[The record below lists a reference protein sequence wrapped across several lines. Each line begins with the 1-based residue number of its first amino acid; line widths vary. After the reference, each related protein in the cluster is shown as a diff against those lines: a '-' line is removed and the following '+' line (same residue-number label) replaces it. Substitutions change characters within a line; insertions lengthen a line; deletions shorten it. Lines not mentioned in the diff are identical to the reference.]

1 MNFAI
6 GFPALLMAVAA
17 AGACAQSFPE
27 RPVRV
32 IVPYSPGGVVD
43 SVARIAGSRL
53 GAMLGQQIVVDN
65 RAGGGGNIGV
75 EIVVRA
81 TPDGYTLL
89 MGSNGTNAINPS
101 LYAGLPFDPAKYL
114 VPVSLVATSAL
125 ALVVPASLPAA
136 SVGALIAL
144 ARAKPGAI
152 NYASSGNGST
162 SHLAGELFKSMA
174 GINMVHV
181 PYKGAAP
188 AVIDVA
194 SGRIQVMF
202 TGISTTLPHIKAGRL
217 KALGVTGEKRL
228 DILPGVPAVSEQ
240 LPGYDVTSWYGVFA
254 PAGTPKKRV
263 DILQRAL
270 ATILTTQETQGR
282 IAAIGAEAQAST
294 PEQLGRMVHQE
305 RTKWAKVIQ
314 AIGARVE

>member
-1 MNFAI
+1 MKPITAFL
-6 GFPALLMAVAA
+6 ALVMTVAA
-17 AGACAQSFPE
+17 AGACAQSYPE

-32 IVPYSPGGVVD
+32 IVPYSAGGVVD

-53 GAMLGQQIVVDN
+53 ATVLGQQIVIDN

-81 TPDGYTLL
+81 TPDSYTLL
-89 MGSNGTNAINPS
+89 MGSNGTNAINPG
-101 LYAGLPFDPAKYL
+101 LYARLPFDPAKDL
-114 VPVSLVATSAL
+114 VPVSLVATSVL
-125 ALVVPASLPAA
+125 ALVVPASLPAT
-136 SVGALIAL
+136 SMSALIAL
-144 ARAKPGAI
+144 AKAKPDAI

-174 GINMVHV
+174 GIDMAHV

-188 AVIDVA
+188 AIIDVA

-202 TGISTTLPHIKAGRL
+202 TGVSTTLPQIKAGRL

-228 DILPGVPAVSEQ
+228 DILPGTPTVAEQ
-240 LPGYDVTSWYGVFA
+240 LPGYDVTSWYGLFA
-254 PAGTPKKRV
+254 PDGTPKKRV

-270 ATILTTQETQGR
+270 ATVFATQEAR
-282 IAAIGAEAQAST
+282 ASIAAIGAEAMTST

-305 RTKWAKVIQ
+305 RTKWAKVIK

>member
-1 MNFAI
+1 MKHI
-6 GFPALLMAVAA
+6 VGFLALVMTVVAT
-17 AGACAQSFPE
+17 GACAQPYPE

-53 GAMLGQQIVVDN
+53 AIMLGQQIVVDN

-101 LYAGLPFDPAKYL
+101 LYARLPFDPAKDL
-114 VPVSLVATSAL
+114 VPVSLVATGAL
-125 ALVVPASLPAA
+125 ALVVPASLPAT
-136 SVGALIAL
+136 SVSALIAL
-144 ARAKPGAI
+144 ARTKPDAI

-174 GINMVHV
+174 GIDMVHV

-188 AVIDVA
+188 ALIDVA

-202 TGISTTLPHIKAGRL
+202 TGVSTTLPHVKAGRL
-217 KALGVTGEKRL
+217 KALGVTGGKRL
-228 DILPGVPAVSEQ
+228 EVLPGTPAVAEQ

-263 DILQRAL
+263 DILQRSF
-270 ATILTTQETQGR
+270 ATILATQEAQTS
-282 IAAIGAEAQAST
+282 IAAIGAEAEAST

-305 RTKWAKVIQ
+305 RIKWAKVIR
-314 AIGARVE
+314 AIGTRVE

>member
-1 MNFAI
+1 MNPITAFFA
-6 GFPALLMAVAA
+6 LVMTVAA
-17 AGACAQSFPE
+17 AGACAQPYPE

-32 IVPYSPGGVVD
+32 IVPYSAGGVVD

-53 GAMLGQQIVVDN
+53 ATVLGQQMVIDN

-101 LYAGLPFDPAKYL
+101 LYARLPFDPARDL
-114 VPVSLVATSAL
+114 VPVSLVATGAL

-136 SVGALIAL
+136 SMSALIAL
-144 ARAKPGAI
+144 AKAKPDAI

-174 GINMVHV
+174 GIDMAHV

-188 AVIDVA
+188 ALIDVA

-202 TGISTTLPHIKAGRL
+202 TGVSTTLPHIKAGRL

-228 DILPGVPAVSEQ
+228 DILPGTPAVTEQ
-240 LPGYDVTSWYGVFA
+240 LPGYDVTSWYGLFA

-270 ATILTTQETQGR
+270 ATVFATQEARAG
-282 IAAIGAEAQAST
+282 IAAIGAEAMTST

-305 RTKWAKVIQ
+305 RTKWAKVIK

>member
-1 MNFAI
+1 MHHVA
-6 GFPALLMAVAA
+6 GFLALAMTLAT
-17 AGACAQSFPE
+17 AGAYAQPYPE

-32 IVPYSPGGVVD
+32 VVPYSPGGAVD
-43 SVARIAGSRL
+43 SVARIAGSGL
-53 GAMLGQQIVVDN
+53 ATALGQQIVVDN
-65 RAGGGGNIGV
+65 RPGGGGNIGV

-81 TPDGYTLL
+81 NPDGYTLL

-101 LYAGLPFDPAKYL
+101 LYARLPFDPAKDL
-114 VPVSLVATSAL
+114 APVSLVATSAL

-136 SVGALIAL
+136 SVSALIAL
-144 ARAKPGAI
+144 IKAKPDTI

-162 SHLAGELFKSMA
+162 SHLAGELFKSMT
-174 GINMVHV
+174 GVSMVHV

-188 AVIDVA
+188 ALIDVV

-202 TGISTTLPHIKAGRL
+202 TGVSTTLPHIKAGRIR
-217 KALGVTGEKRL
+217 ALGVTGEKRL
-228 DILPGVPAVSEQ
+228 DILPGIPAVAEQ
-240 LPGYDVTSWYGVFA
+240 LPGYEVTSWYGMFA

-263 DILQRAL
+263 DIMQRAL
-270 ATILTTQETQGR
+270 ATVFAAEEARAR
-282 IAAIGAEAQAST
+282 IAAIGAEAQTST

-305 RTKWAKVIQ
+305 RTKWAKVIK